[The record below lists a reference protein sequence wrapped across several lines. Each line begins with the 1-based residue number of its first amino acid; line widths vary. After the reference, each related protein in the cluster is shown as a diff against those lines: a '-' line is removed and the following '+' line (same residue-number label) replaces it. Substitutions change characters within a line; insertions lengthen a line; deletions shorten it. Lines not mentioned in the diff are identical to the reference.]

1 MNELMIIPETKK
13 VAGDVASSLLATVY
27 TLTHDH
33 TARVALRKKTEK
45 TALVFLLGF
54 LFGVVWLRA
63 VDVPEV
69 EQTGRA
75 IHVVEEG
82 AAPTMGAGDPL
93 ISHGGAVTASPQ
105 GEAKER
111 EEAEEIAKLLY
122 GIRKNSERDLRAV
135 CWVVFNRV
143 ESPLYPDSIE
153 EVVNQPGQWVSYYPE
168 NPATEELTALAQEEL
183 EKWEAK
189 EGRLLSR
196 DTLWFN
202 WSKDAITFREE
213 F

>member
-1 MNELMIIPETKK
+1 MNEQALVVAQETGT
-13 VAGDVASSLLATVY
+13 VAGNVLSALSATVW

-33 TARVALRKKTEK
+33 RARKALRKKIENA
-45 TALVFLLGF
+45 TALMLLGF
-54 LFGVVWLRA
+54 LIGVVWLRS
-63 VDVPEV
+63 VDIPEV
-69 EQTGRA
+69 NQTGRT
-75 IHVVEEG
+75 IHIVEEM
-82 AAPTMGAGDPL
+82 PTVSEELGVRSEEL
-93 ISHGGAVTASPQ
+93 
-105 GEAKER
+105 ER
-111 EEAEEIAKLLY
+111 EAETVAKLLY

-135 CWVVFNRV
+135 CWVVFNRT

-168 NPATEELTALAQEEL
+168 NPATEELTALATEEI
-183 EKWEAK
+183 EKWEAG

>member
-45 TALVFLLGF
+45 TALVLLLGF

-75 IHVVEEG
+75 IHVVEEMPEEEAG
-82 AAPTMGAGDPL
+82 AREER
-93 ISHGGAVTASPQ
+93 
-105 GEAKER
+105 GERR

-135 CWVVFNRV
+135 CWVVFNRT

-183 EKWEAK
+183 EKWEAR

-202 WSKDAITFREE
+202 WSRDAITFREE